1 MKDEYDKI
9 IELFSLESKEKEKRL
24 DEIFSLSIAFIE
36 KYKHIQ
42 HDGSEEERKAMTE
55 KLITLKEKIAQES
68 RESEE
73 SLSLTKEE
81 IKDLS
86 QDEKNFT
93 PEQWELLQKTKKALS
108 TEKKELETKKHNAAK
123 EHLKKAGSK
132 KRRRTKRGG
141 SSWLKS

>member
-9 IELFSLESKEKEKRL
+9 IELFSLESEEKEKRL

-93 PEQWELLQKTKKALS
+93 PEQWELLQKTKKALT